1 MTAERRKA
9 RRKNEKNR
17 RQSSGVLA
25 KLLIMLAVA
34 AAVVF
39 GVAIFFKV
47 NTIEIQ
53 GNTVYSAQDVIDASD
68 IAIGD
73 NLLTVNKDTAAG
85 NIMARLPYV
94 ESVSIGRSLPDTIV
108 IQVRESQSAFAVDT
122 ETNTVWL
129 VSPQGKALERAD
141 AEKLEQ
147 YPQIIG
153 VVLRSPTAGQSVSS
167 LDQKKL
173 DAAIAVLTELEGT
186 GVLEHVA
193 AINVEKEYDIM
204 LQYEDRYEIK
214 LGGTD
219 DLAYKIQY
227 LSAILSELSD
237 FQAGTIDLSFRDG
250 SKAWFYPKQ

>member
-1 MTAERRKA
+1 MAAERRKA
-9 RRKNEKNR
+9 RRKTEKNR
-17 RQSSGVLA
+17 RRSSGVLA
-25 KLLIMLAVA
+25 KLAIMLAVV

-47 NTIEIQ
+47 NTIEVQ
-53 GNTVYSAQDVIDASD
+53 GNSVYSAQDVIAASD
-68 IAIGD
+68 LAVGD

-85 NIMARLPYV
+85 NIMARLPYI
-94 ESVSIGRSLPDTIV
+94 ESVSIGRSLPDTVV
-108 IQVRESQSAFAVDT
+108 IQVREGQSAFAVNS

-141 AEKLEQ
+141 TEMLEQ
-147 YPQIIG
+147 YPQIMG
-153 VVLRSPTAGQSVSS
+153 VVLNSPTAGQPVTS

-173 DAAIAVLTELEGT
+173 DAAIAVLTGLEGT
-186 GVLEHVA
+186 GILEHVA
-193 AINVEKEYDIM
+193 AINVEKEYDIV

-219 DLAYKIQY
+219 DLTYKIQY
-227 LSAILSELSD
+227 LTAILSELSD
-237 FQAGTIDLSFRDG
+237 FQAGTIDLSFQEG

>member
-17 RQSSGVLA
+17 RQSSGVPA
-25 KLLIMLAVA
+25 KLAVMLAVV

-47 NTIEIQ
+47 NTIEVQ
-53 GNTVYSAQDVIDASD
+53 GNSIYSAQDVIEASD
-68 IAIGD
+68 LAIGD

-94 ESVSIGRSLPDTIV
+94 ESVSIGRSLPDTVV
-108 IQVRESQSAFAVDT
+108 ILVRESQSAFAVNT

-141 AEKLEQ
+141 TEKLEQ
-147 YPQIIG
+147 YPQITG
-153 VVLRSPTAGQSVSS
+153 VVLRSPTAGQPVTS
-167 LDQKKL
+167 LDQSKL
-173 DAAIAVLTELEGT
+173 DAASAVLTELEGT
-186 GVLEHVA
+186 GILEHVA
-193 AINVEKEYDIM
+193 AVNVEKEYDIV
-204 LQYEDRYEIK
+204 LQYDERYQIR

-219 DLAYKIQY
+219 EMAYKIQY

-237 FQAGTIDLSFRDG
+237 FQAGTIDLSFQDG
-250 SKAWFYPKQ
+250 SKAWFYPEQ

>member
-193 AINVEKEYDIM
+193 AINVEKEYDIV

-219 DLAYKIQY
+219 ELAYKIRY
-227 LSAILSELSD
+227 LCSILDQLSEY
-237 FQAGTIDLSFRDG
+237 QAGTIDLTQAAQK
-250 SKAWFYPKQ
+250 KATFQPAA